1 MGGDRLDDYA
11 MELTTIT
18 DRNLGFVL
26 EAKDLMTLG
35 MNGYSPEQSDLG
47 NVEYTT
53 SINFTDYIPK
63 NDKSNRTDFEQLAEK
78 YFTIRYRVERKKKNS
93 DGTYTY
99 VPYTGDS
106 VKLYYDGK
114 EITSDKGLTFRLS
127 QDTLLNDHV
136 YELPFSLKA
145 DVESLLKINEN
156 ITNYRVVGELYISDM
171 SPDGKTLPNDS
182 DIIFTQVTTD
192 NLPDTSLSDYFVF
205 TIAKIKTDLDL

>member
-1 MGGDRLDDYA
+1 
-11 MELTTIT
+11 
-18 DRNLGFVL
+18 
-26 EAKDLMTLG
+26 MTLG

-127 QDTLLNDHV
+127 QDTLIKGNRGLNDHV